1 MSDGKNSKSAI
12 DNDAPLI
19 DNERLRQIIEAE
31 GLDEAKMREEVSSSI
46 DGTSFSDGDED
57 EYDDDVIFDVTD
69 MSEGTNVGC
78 VADDAAAAESK
89 NENVKDVAAVGEVKD
104 SVSTCG
110 RNNAGNES
118 KTSAV
123 VSKVN
128 VGENNAAKLK
138 ASDTST
144 EAVDEKV
151 EEIKISRDCIGIGK
165 TDTVDGHDTNIKQQ
179 SCEEITVKEDMDN
192 DNTSV
197 KGDALRMETEE
208 GNEDINTSVDVKSLS
223 RSPEC
228 NITEADCA
236 DDNKEIRMK
245 VEDSSETNCE
255 VSSDNRECDNK
266 EICMKIE
273 DSSERNCEVAAI
285 DNQEICEKI
294 QDSSEMSHENV
305 ANRNQEARVKTEGS
319 SDTNC
324 EVTSSDNQEVCEK
337 IEGSSETKVVAS
349 DNQEICGKIE
359 DSNETNCDVVASD
372 SQEICVK
379 VEGSS
384 ETNCEVVASGNHEVC
399 AKIEGSSET
408 KCKVVARDNQKICV
422 ENEGSSEVNCDVV
435 ASDCQEIC
443 VKMEDSSEA
452 NCEVVASE
460 STLVNSLSADI
471 DKTEMLEVAN
481 KSPYH
486 DKKNVKHN
494 SESDDGSKDSYGKIS
509 SGKSDD
515 CEDVIIRHAEPSMDD
530 DREIS
535 LEKDRVEKLQTCDE
549 NDMEVDDEGVSG
561 SNYKENL
568 VHTNNENNM
577 EIDGNEVSKSNC
589 VRNLDLTSER
599 MDDDDNDNDDDGENH
614 IEIEP
619 SVKLPSNSVDGELYD
634 SDPRDI
640 LRSSTISA
648 AVNAKHGTFFHGC
661 RPLCTPQ
668 DDSMLNEFDCLIR
681 KDLIEVCSSS
691 IEDVKRFFSATG
703 KYGRPH
709 AEGQI
714 AIRCKYCKGD
724 NTDEASIVPTTSRT
738 GIFFPFSIRSLRN
751 QSLVLAKYHVDD
763 CDKMPVELKTK
774 ILSYSDRDNS
784 KSRTGRREFWTK
796 SAKAIG
802 MDDSPYG
809 IVFRKD
815 PTTTLLHEEEECLE
829 KSKQCGPTVEEQ
841 NNDGKDGTNE
851 VVRTTPPDTPYG
863 NNVNKN
869 TMLSNCEPLV
879 FDEEKPLIADYLFAV
894 MQQMRRVVLRE
905 SDRIGCY
912 RLREKG
918 FPGLACKWCIGQAG
932 SGRYF
937 PASEASLSQT
947 TTSQTILNH
956 IRMCSRCPSNIREEI
971 DSMVRLSPKKKDKP
985 KHGGRKVFFHRLWCR
1000 IQGIPDETLESV
1012 QTPTEKKT
1020 MGKAA
1025 ANEILRGLEY
1035 AYENAHEEK
1044 EISASDCY
1052 EGCIPLNAS
1061 DDDIALDEKLCHI
1074 RKKCVVAVSATADDV
1089 KSNPALLLKQVGM
1102 ECVYCKMRVYP
1113 SSIKDMHLL
1122 IKNWQKVHFSGG
1134 CDSIPKEILAEI
1146 KKKSFTKKS
1155 GINFDPKR
1163 YWKDAAR
1170 EIGLVDTKVGIFF
1183 GRDPTGKSPADILAN
1198 PMEELDSKDTL
1209 VSAEERLSI
1218 PDSIF
1223 LLLKQGRRCT
1233 LTHADQSSGVSDQR
1247 LDFAGICCKHCDG
1260 KRDDVYVGRFFPS
1273 TKKSI
1278 IENFATSFYV
1288 HVLSCPACPS
1298 DVKNSLRYL
1307 ECRACIQENQLGK
1320 HWRKRFFAK
1329 TLWNKLHSV
1338 EENKITGSPSHWQS
1352 RAQDDDVSISGNSDV
1367 GGNVNSNIVRVAAEW
1382 LLFRQ
1387 RQASSSLMAKGKKSS
1402 TSAAAKVV
1410 KRKRKLGN

>member
-1 MSDGKNSKSAI
+1 MSDGKNSKSTI

-19 DNERLRQIIEAE
+19 DNERLRQIVEAE
-31 GLDEAKMREEVSSSI
+31 GIDEAKMREEVSSSI

-78 VADDAAAAESK
+78 VADDAAAVELK
-89 NENVKDVAAVGEVKD
+89 NENAKDVATVGEGKD
-104 SVSTCG
+104 SVSMCG
-110 RNNAGNES
+110 RHNAVNEL
-118 KTSAV
+118 KASAV
-123 VSKVN
+123 ISKVY

-138 ASDTST
+138 ACDTST

-151 EEIKISRDCIGIGK
+151 EENKISRDCIDIGK
-165 TDTVDGHDTNIKQQ
+165 TDTVDGYDTNIKQQ
-179 SCEEITVKEDMDN
+179 SCEEITEKEDKDN

-197 KGDALRMETEE
+197 KDVRMETEE
-208 GNEDINTSVDVKSLS
+208 GSEDINTPVDVKAFSP
-223 RSPEC
+223 SPEC
-228 NITEADCA
+228 NITEADCTV
-236 DDNKEIRMK
+236 DNKEIRLK
-245 VEDSSETNCE
+245 IEDSSETNCE

-266 EICMKIE
+266 EICTKIE
-273 DSSERNCEVAAI
+273 DSSETNCEVAAI

-294 QDSSEMSHENV
+294 EDSSEINCEVVASH
-305 ANRNQEARVKTEGS
+305 NQETCKKIEGS
-319 SDTNC
+319 SETNC
-324 EVTSSDNQEVCEK
+324 EVTASDNQEICEK

-359 DSNETNCDVVASD
+359 DSNETNCEVVASD
-372 SQEICVK
+372 NQEICRK
-379 VEGSS
+379 IEGSS
-384 ETNCEVVASGNHEVC
+384 EKKCEVVASDNQEVC

-408 KCKVVARDNQKICV
+408 NCEFVARDDQKICV
-422 ENEGSSEVNCDVV
+422 KNEGSSETNCQVV

-443 VKMEDSSEA
+443 VKMKDSSEI
-452 NCEVVASE
+452 NCELVASE
-460 STLVNSLSADI
+460 SMLVQSLTAGI
-471 DKTEMLEVAN
+471 EKTEMLEVAE
-481 KSPYH
+481 KSHYL

-494 SESDDGSKDSYGKIS
+494 SESNYGSKDNYGKIR

-515 CEDVIIRHAEPSMDD
+515 CEDVIIPHAEASMDD
-530 DREIS
+530 DREGS
-535 LEKDRVEKLQTCDE
+535 LERDSVEKLRTCDE
-549 NDMEVDDEGVSG
+549 NDMEVDDEAVSG

-568 VHTNNENNM
+568 VHTNDDNSM
-577 EIDGNEVSKSNC
+577 EIDGNEVSRSNC
-589 VRNLDLTSER
+589 ARNLDHTTER
-599 MDDDDNDNDDDGENH
+599 MYDDDNH

-619 SVKLPSNSVDGELYD
+619 SVKLPSKSVDGELYD

-640 LRSSTISA
+640 LRSSTTSA
-648 AVNAKHGTFFHGC
+648 AINAKQGTFFHGC

-691 IEDVKRFFSATG
+691 IEDVKRFFSAAG

-724 NTDEASIVPTTSRT
+724 NTDEVSIVPTTSRT
-738 GIFFPFSIRSLRN
+738 GIFFPFSIRSLCN

-774 ILSYSDRDNS
+774 ILSYSNIANS

-815 PTTTLLHEEEECLE
+815 PTTTLSQEEEECLE

-841 NNDGKDGTNE
+841 NSDDKDGTNE
-851 VVRTTPPDTPYG
+851 VVRTTPPDTPDG
-863 NNVNKN
+863 NNVKKN

-879 FDEEKPLIADYLFAV
+879 FDDEKPLIADYLFAV

-1052 EGCIPLNAS
+1052 KGCVPLNAS
-1061 DDDIALDEKLCHI
+1061 DDDIALDEKLCYI
-1074 RKKCVVAVSATADDV
+1074 RKTCVVVVSATADDV
-1089 KSNPALLLKQVGM
+1089 KSNPDLLLKQVGM

-1134 CDSIPKEILAEI
+1134 CDSIPKEIVAEI
-1146 KKKSFTKKS
+1146 KKKSLTKKS

-1170 EIGLVDTKVGIFF
+1170 EIGLVDTKVGLFF

-1209 VSAEERLSI
+1209 VSVEERLSI
-1218 PDSIF
+1218 PDSIY

-1260 KRDDVYVGRFFPS
+1260 KRDGVYVGRFFPS

-1320 HWRKRFFAK
+1320 YWRKRFFAK
-1329 TLWNKLHSV
+1329 TLWNKLHAV
-1338 EENKITGSPSHWQS
+1338 EENKIKESPSQSQS
-1352 RAQDDDVSISGNSDV
+1352 RVQDDEVSISGNSDV

-1387 RQASSSLMAKGKKSS
+1387 RQASTSLILAKGKKSS